1 MLKELQES
9 TINSGPDL
17 NFYELC
23 LSLYNL
29 LKIGCRCKCSEL
41 VSGLFRIRKLVRY
54 HTHDVICK
62 RNKVPCQPTTSC
74 IPLHRYNNG
83 KKRYASSPPPL
94 IPPLSLSCC
103 QTIQT
108 KQTNI
113 PSSPLPSEIP
123 NNSRA
128 PNLDGDDGLLQNPRT
143 PPSASSFVNAQ
154 IRPCWY
160 VCFFFPLSSFLAC
173 ERELKDCFPPSPPQG
188 RRVEEGGN
196 CVSQEGR
203 ERRTNVGGICGRMR
217 ITWA

>member
-1 MLKELQES
+1 MLKELQEG
-9 TINSGPDL
+9 TIDLGPDL

-29 LKIGCRCKCSEL
+29 LKLMKIGCRCKCSEL
-41 VSGLFRIRKLVRY
+41 VSGLFRIRKLV
-54 HTHDVICK
+54 ICK
-62 RNKVPCQPTTSC
+62 RNKVPCQPTTSF

-83 KKRYASSPPPL
+83 KKRYASSPPPP

-113 PSSPLPSEIP
+113 PSSPPPSEIP

-128 PNLDGDDGLLQNPRT
+128 PNLDGDDRLLQNPRT

-154 IRPCWY
+154 IRPCWC
-160 VCFFFPLSSFLAC
+160 VCFFFPLFISC
-173 ERELKDCFPPSPPQG
+173 VRERVKRLFPPPPPRG
-188 RRVEEGGN
+188 GGWRRGAGGGKGEKN
-196 CVSQEGR
+196 K
-203 ERRTNVGGICGRMR
+203 
-217 ITWA
+217 WW